1 MKKYLIKNNKPYL
14 FALIM
19 LLTLTDVAT
28 IGVALV
34 LNFVIDEVYAAIQT
48 GEMAALVRCAWISV
62 GFALLVGAVVFA
74 TQKMKAVNVKHI
86 MTEVRGDLMKG
97 IMEKSMVDFREQ
109 GSAEYITMLNQN
121 LETFEENYLNNL
133 MSIYE
138 SVVSIVLGLLVLVFI
153 NPVVAVISIAAMS
166 IPSLIPMA
174 FSKKLSDRQA
184 EIMRR
189 TSDYNG
195 VVGDLLNGFE
205 VIRTFRIADVMEK
218 KHLRAASDME
228 NEKAGLAGTMAVLYG
243 VTNMAAVAVQL
254 MIMTL
259 AGAFAVKGIISI
271 GSIIA
276 VTQLSGEVINPAFEL
291 SAKMGQLRAVKPIC
305 EKMLQMIEDDESGIR
320 KVKEADTVDKEEGK
334 EKEKRGEIK
343 AKSQEKRQTDSYEKR
358 YIEMNDSLELK
369 NISFSYGDSP
379 VLRDM
384 SASFKAGGKYAIM
397 GKSGCGKS
405 TILKLLAGYYDS
417 YEGGILVDGCELE
430 RGREGLDVT
439 LISQDVFLFNDTI
452 RNNITL
458 YGDFSQESIEE
469 AVKQAGLDT
478 VVAGEEHG
486 LDTMV
491 GENGE
496 QFSGGERQRIAIARA
511 LLHHKKI
518 LLLDEATS
526 ALDAETADKVEK
538 SILDLEGVMC
548 IAVTHK
554 MSDEVLVQYDETF
567 LMEDGRLVRR

>member
-1 MKKYLIKNNKPYL
+1 MKKYLIKNNKPCL
-14 FALIM
+14 LVLIL

-34 LNFVIDEVYAAIQT
+34 LNFVIDEVYGAIQT
-48 GEMAALVRCAWISV
+48 GEMAALIRCAWISV

-74 TQKMKAVNVKHI
+74 TQKMKAVNVKRI

-97 IMEKSMVDFREQ
+97 IMRKSMVDFREQ

-121 LETFEENYLNNL
+121 LGTFEENYLDNL

-138 SVVSIVLGLLVLVFI
+138 SVVSIILGVVVLIFI

-184 EIMRR
+184 EIMKR

-205 VIRTFRIADVMEK
+205 VIRTFHIEGVMEK

-243 VTNMAAVAVQL
+243 VTNMAAVVVQL

-291 SAKMGQLRAVKPIC
+291 SAKLGQLRAVKPIC
-305 EKMLQMIEDDESGIR
+305 EKMIQVIEDDEPGIG
-320 KVKEADTVDKEEGK
+320 KAKETDTVDKEERQVDENK
-334 EKEKRGEIK
+334 EIKEKRRKKG
-343 AKSQEKRQTDSYEKR
+343 QDCDCEKR
-358 YIEMNDSLELK
+358 YIEMKESLELK
-369 NISFSYGDSP
+369 NISFSYGDSL
-379 VLRDM
+379 VLHDL
-384 SASFKAGGKYAIM
+384 SASFKAGGKYAII

-417 YEGGILVDGCELE
+417 YEGSILVDGCELE
-430 RGREGLDVT
+430 HGREGLDAT

-452 RNNITL
+452 RNNVTL
-458 YGDFSQESIEE
+458 YGNFSQESIDT
-469 AVKQAGLDT
+469 AVKQAGLDA
-478 VVAGEEHG
+478 VVADEEHG

-526 ALDAETADKVEK
+526 ALDAETADKVER
-538 SILDLEGVMC
+538 SFLALEGVTC

-554 MSDEVLVQYDETF
+554 MSEEVLTQYDNVLILE
-567 LMEDGRLVRR
+567 EGKLV